1 VLIWVK
7 NSIEELMDD
16 IVEPNSSFDF
26 AKLSLAHPTGIQGGA
41 YFTKLLHD
49 NKPLYIQTPKSLTK
63 QGFVKNGKKIY
74 CDLMFD
80 INDEEFINWIENLEV
95 RCHSLIFE
103 KSDSWFQTSLDMN
116 DIESAFNT
124 LLKSYKSGKKYL
136 VKANVKV
143 NSLTSAPIVKIY
155 NESET
160 QLTIDDVNHETN
172 IISILEIQ
180 GIKFTSRNF
189 QIEIELKQSMVLN
202 TDKIFESC
210 VIKKKTNQ
218 PQQNTDETERETETE
233 IASESINI
241 LAEDLEKDGTETN
254 LIIGEE
260 LANNSDMDNNS
271 ELDNTNELDNNN
283 KLENEIDN
291 NKKELTFTE
300 ETNFNQNISI
310 EEVKSNEEIQT
321 LEEPSVF
328 DIELDFDKE
337 SLETITLK
345 KPNEVYY
352 NLYKQAREKAKLA
365 KKEAVLAYL
374 EAKNIKKAYM
384 LEDIDSSD
392 DSDVE
397 NIESEIEEG

>member
-1 VLIWVK
+1 
-7 NSIEELMDD
+7 
-16 IVEPNSSFDF
+16 
-26 AKLSLAHPTGIQGGA
+26 
-41 YFTKLLHD
+41 LHD

-233 IASESINI
+233 IANESINM

-260 LANNSDMDNNS
+260 LANNSDMNNNI
-271 ELDNTNELDNNN
+271 ELDNTNKLDNNN